1 MHVRGVAYLAREGL
15 MQEEFGAE
23 RWAQFT
29 QTLAPRLTFLAA
41 KVLPVSRIPVGEFLA
56 LNDAIVRTFYRGD
69 DAIYWRFGEQSG
81 EYALTHQLKG
91 LFAKDEVRKF
101 LQFTPQIWKSYF
113 DGGEL
118 TCEVAPQHVDIRIF
132 GVPVKHVYFEYSVI
146 GFARGGLALL
156 GVSKP
161 TPSRLKGFS
170 AGDNEVL
177 YRFAAPA

>member
-15 MQEEFGAE
+15 MQQEFGAE
-23 RWAQFT
+23 RWS
-29 QTLAPRLTFLAA
+29 TLIDSLKPRLPFLGA

-56 LNDAIVRTFYRGD
+56 LNDAIVRTFYKGND
-69 DAIYWRFGEQSG
+69 EIYWRFGEQSG
-81 EYALTHQLKG
+81 EYALTNQLKG
-91 LFAKDEVRKF
+91 LFQKNEARKF

-118 TCEVAPQHVDIRIF
+118 TCELAPQHIDIRIV

-156 GVSKP
+156 GAPKP